1 MFRSSFF
8 RLPEPLIPLY
18 RIAIMLLIFS
28 GLRLLFYAFNAELFT
43 HVTADSQPKILYG
56 GVRFDLSALAYI
68 NILYIAL
75 YQLLFLLKYR
85 KSWQI
90 ALDAIFFIFNGLAI
104 ALNCI
109 DIIYYRFIL
118 KRTTFNVIDI
128 LENEQNIAQLA
139 IQCIVDYWYIALLFL
154 AFLVLLIFVV
164 KAVEIKPLPIKN
176 SKVYILISI
185 AIFCIYT
192 GLSIAAMR
200 GGFRHSTRPITL
212 SNAAAYTVSPEES
225 AIVLNTPFCIFKTI
239 GKRSFE
245 DVKYFAED
253 ELENIYTPVHQP
265 DTTTLKPY
273 NVVIFIL
280 ESFSREFVGSMNQE
294 LENGNYRGYTPFLD
308 SLANVGLSFSNAYA
322 NGRKSIDA
330 MPSILASIPS
340 LTMPYIV
347 SEHSTN
353 RVNSIASLLG
363 GVGYTTAFFHGAPN
377 GSMGF
382 DGFAKTAGFERYYG
396 RNEYGN
402 NDDYDGIWGIWDHA
416 FFQYF
421 ANELN
426 EMPEPFC
433 CALFSLSSHHPFK
446 VPEKYKDTFPKGPQP
461 LDECIGYTDNSLR
474 LFFDA
479 VRDKSWYGNTLFVL
493 TADHSILPE
502 HDEYRNNAQAFAV
515 PIIFFAPNDSILR
528 GNDENFAQ
536 QTDIMPTILSYLG
549 YSKPFVAFGIDLL
562 DDSEQRFVVNNLD
575 GTYQVMMNDTIAYF
589 ADGEIK
595 EVFDMKNDPNLMTN
609 VYEKGRAAQLEKR
622 IKAYIQQYNGRMRRN
637 NLTTE

>member
-1 MFRSSFF
+1 MRV
-8 RLPEPLIPLY
+8 RPVINIPEPLVPIF
-18 RIAIMLLIFS
+18 RVAVMLLIFS
-28 GLRLLFYAFNAELFT
+28 VLRILFFAFNTEMFPQ
-43 HVTADSQPKILYG
+43 VTTVGLLKILCG

-75 YQLLFLLKYR
+75 FQLFMRLKFKTCVR
-85 KSWQI
+85 RI
-90 ALDAIFFIFNGLAI
+90 LDTIFFVFNGVAI

-118 KRTTFNVIDI
+118 KRTTFNVINI
-128 LENEQNIAQLA
+128 LENEQNIWQLA
-139 IQCIVDYWYIALLFL
+139 LQCITDYWYIALLFV
-154 AFLVLLIFVV
+154 AIMFIFYIVV
-164 KAVEIKPLPIKN
+164 KSVGTKPMPIRNKLA
-176 SKVYILISI
+176 YGLISI
-185 AIFCIYT
+185 LILCIYA

-225 AIVLNTPFCIFKTI
+225 AIVLNTPFSIFRTI
-239 GKRSFE
+239 GKKSVTN
-245 DVKYFAED
+245 VKYFSDD
-253 ELENIYTPVHQP
+253 ELDNIYSPIHQP
-265 DTTTLKPY
+265 DTSDLRKR

-280 ESFSREFVGSMNQE
+280 ESFSREFVGAMNKG
-294 LENGNYRGYTPFLD
+294 LENGNYQGYTPFLD
-308 SLANVGLSFSNAYA
+308 SLSTVGLSFHNAYA

-347 SEHSTN
+347 SEYSTN

-382 DGFAKTAGFERYYG
+382 DSFAQIAGFQQYHG

-421 ANELN
+421 ASKLN

-446 VPEKYKDTFPKGPQP
+446 VPDTYRDRFPKGPQP
-461 LDECIGYTDNSLR
+461 LDECIGYSDNALR
-474 LFFDA
+474 MFFDT
-479 VRDKSWYGNTLFVL
+479 VRQQKWFDNTLFVI
-493 TADHSILPE
+493 TADHSITPE

-515 PIIFFAPNDSILR
+515 PIIFYAPNDSTICGTDTNL
-528 GNDENFAQ
+528 AQ

-562 DDSEQRFVVNNLD
+562 DSSEQRFVVNYLND
-575 GTYQVMMNDTIAYF
+575 MYQIMMNDSIAYF
-589 ADGEIK
+589 AEGEIK

-609 VYEKGRAAQLEKR
+609 VYEKGRAEQHEKR
-622 IKAYIQQYNGRMRRN
+622 IKAYIQQYNGRMLCN